1 MKLWYSAISM
11 IGNVKLAF
19 ESIDL
24 ENLQRTLESFAEFG
38 PLLGIA
44 LPLLEAFLP
53 FLPLLVIVAANAN
66 IFGLWFGFLFSWVGV
81 SIGAVCVF
89 MISRKLGHNVK
100 ARIEKRFP
108 RSERFF
114 NWVDRKGFTPLF
126 LLACFPFSPSSLI
139 NIVSGLSSV
148 PFRTFVIATVLG
160 KAVMILS
167 ISLLSFDIGSFRDEP
182 WRIFVTIGVILLMWF
197 GGKRLESRY
206 HIS

>member
-1 MKLWYSAISM
+1 MMNSRQNWLFQLK
-11 IGNVKLAF
+11 N
-19 ESIDL
+19 IDL
-24 ENLQRTLESFAEFG
+24 EHLQRTLESFSQFG
-38 PLLGIA
+38 PLLGIL

-66 IFGLWFGFLFSWVGV
+66 IFGLWLGFLFSWIGV

-89 MISRKLGHNVK
+89 WLSRKLGHNVK
-100 ARIEKRFP
+100 ARIERRFP

-114 NWVDRKGFTPLF
+114 KWVDRKGFTPLF

-139 NIVSGLSSV
+139 NIVSGLSTV

-167 ISLLSFDIGSFRDEP
+167 ISLLSFDIGSFREEP
-182 WRIFVTIGVILLMWF
+182 WRIFVTIGFIILMWF

-206 HIS
+206 HVS